1 MTDFPQDTKA
11 ETGRNVYVRPIAHA
25 DLPEEMR
32 EQAEGLDNLYA
43 VHTEDGNRLAVVA
56 DRDFAFDLARQH
68 DYAPHAVH

>member
-1 MTDFPQDTKA
+1 MTDFTETPKA
-11 ETGRNVYVRPIAHA
+11 DAGRIVYVRAIALA
-25 DLPEEMR
+25 DLPEDMQ

-43 VHTEDGNRLAVVA
+43 VHTENGDRLAVVA